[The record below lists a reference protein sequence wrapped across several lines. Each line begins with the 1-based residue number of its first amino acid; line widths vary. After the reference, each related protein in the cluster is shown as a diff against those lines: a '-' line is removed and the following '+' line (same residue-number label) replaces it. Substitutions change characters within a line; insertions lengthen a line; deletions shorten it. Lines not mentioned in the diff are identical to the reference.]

1 MSKFTKSK
9 KLYIALLIFVL
20 ILIAVALIIFK
31 SIGDEK
37 ENESKGLI
45 GFTGY
50 NLSLDFFSSMEKGIR
65 YQAEKM
71 NYDYIAFDQ
80 ESDETKLIASF
91 KELIR
96 RDADAIIVSPI
107 NPDVLAPLVEQAHA
121 KNIPVIINDIGGGQS
136 NYDAIV
142 VSDNWQGGQLAADYL
157 AEHLNK
163 DAGSHK
169 VAILAC
175 EPTAIYAARRGEA
188 FRQYIEER
196 GYEVVSEK
204 TAYSRQEDG
213 YVKMKEILEEQPDI
227 QAVFAEN
234 DLMAVGAA
242 NALAELKRQDI
253 VLIGFDGAQAAIDAI
268 KTGQMQATVMQNPD
282 EMGRL
287 TAKIADQILTE
298 KPINYSDSEKR
309 EIYVNVSL
317 FTAEDIALF
326 IEETQ

>member
-1 MSKFTKSK
+1 MNKPSK
-9 KLYIALLIFVL
+9 KRIIYIVISISVII
-20 ILIAVALIIFK
+20 ILIATLLIHGFRNAEP
-31 SIGDEK
+31 DDTT
-37 ENESKGLI
+37 NGLI

-50 NLSLDFFSSMEKGIR
+50 NLSLDFFASMEQGIR

-96 RDADAIIVSPI
+96 READAIIVCPI

-136 NYDAIV
+136 DYDAIV

-157 AEHLNK
+157 AEHLNSQ
-163 DAGSHK
+163 AGSRK

-196 GYEVVSEK
+196 GYIVVSEK

-213 YVKMKEILEEQPDI
+213 YIKMKEILEEQPDI

-242 NALAELKRQDI
+242 NALAEIERQDI
-253 VLIGFDGAQAAIDAI
+253 VIVGFDGAQPAIDAI
-268 KTGQMQATVMQNPD
+268 RTGQMQATVMQNPE

-287 TAKIADQILTE
+287 TAKIADQLLTD
-298 KPINYSDSEKR
+298 KPINYSDAGKR
-309 EIYVNVSL
+309 EVYVNVSL
-317 FTAEDIALF
+317 FTAEDISQF